1 MHARKN
7 SEGASK
13 NIGDIEESLLSNFR
27 SSLKMEK
34 VKSIQINE
42 SAMGGNQKPF
52 QSFKSQQ
59 LPKEHIGGIKNGSF

>member
-27 SSLKMEK
+27 GSLKMDK

-42 SAMGGNQKPF
+42 SAMGLNQKPF
-52 QSFKSQQ
+52 HSFRTQQ
-59 LPKEHIGGIKNGSF
+59 VQKDQPGGIKNG